1 MVQFLC
7 QNTTYEQILTIVIVK
22 ISISIET
29 LFARISFEQHLFPEG
44 AFLREWFL
52 HRSWQWLGL
61 DSIKDIKKVQF
72 HPACI
77 FVLDKETKSFAAGRR
92 QCAAFLFIINNRI
105 NLSAVS
111 PPAIKG
117 LLRPIGGSK
126 CWSGTPWCADNSAK
140 LLNFSARPELFTDVC
155 AGEGSDYSEAAWLRR
170 CVYSAKA
177 LALSP

>member
-1 MVQFLC
+1 MVHFCDTLC
-7 QNTTYEQILTIVIVK
+7 QNTIYEQILNIVIVK
-22 ISISIET
+22 ISISIEVGVI
-29 LFARISFEQHLFPEG
+29 FAQKFMTGSGFN
-44 AFLREWFL
+44 
-52 HRSWQWLGL
+52 
-61 DSIKDIKKVQF
+61 KDIKKLQI

-77 FVLDKETKSFAAGRR
+77 FVLDKGTKSFAARRR

-155 AGEGSDYSEAAWLRR
+155 AGEGSDYSEAPWWRR
-170 CVYSAKA
+170 
-177 LALSP
+177 

>member
-77 FVLDKETKSFAAGRR
+77 FVLDKETKRFAARRR

>member
-1 MVQFLC
+1 MNSTF
-7 QNTTYEQILTIVIVK
+7 
-22 ISISIET
+22 
-29 LFARISFEQHLFPEG
+29 FPRG
-44 AFLREWFL
+44 L
-52 HRSWQWLGL
+52 SLGSYFFTKVDNDWVM
-61 DSIKDIKKVQF
+61 DSMKDIKKVQF

-77 FVLDKETKSFAAGRR
+77 FALDKETKIFAARQR

-126 CWSGTPWCADNSAK
+126 WWSGTPWCADNSAK

-155 AGEGSDYSEAAWLRR
+155 AGEGSDYSEAPWWRR
-170 CVYSAKA
+170 
-177 LALSP
+177 